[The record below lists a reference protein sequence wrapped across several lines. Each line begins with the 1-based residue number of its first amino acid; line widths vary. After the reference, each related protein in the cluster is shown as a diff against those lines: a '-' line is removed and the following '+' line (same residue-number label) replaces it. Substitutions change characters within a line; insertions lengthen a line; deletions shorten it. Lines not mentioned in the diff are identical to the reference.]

1 VKNYSLRDDIIPAT
15 KDLISLYEDV
25 GWNSYTENPSLL
37 KKSLNNSLKVWTIW
51 DEKNLIGLGRVVGDN
66 YSIIYIQDL
75 LILKA
80 YQGQG
85 LGSKLLGQILKSYED
100 VRQIVLLTDN
110 NDTSVNFYEKN
121 GLKEVSSLGSLAFMK

>member
-1 VKNYSLRDDIIPAT
+1 MKNYSLRDDIIPAT